1 MAAYNR
7 EANERQSYAAA
18 TGIKDKHTITVIVD
32 ELEKRKYKVSGKVT
46 FPKLRVDGQLTN
58 CLTGDRVI
66 YIEKPAQPVPR
77 IFSFGNFRG
86 KVFHAN
92 QVNKD
97 QITCSNC
104 LNKGHHRSA
113 CTNQIVC
120 RLCKREG
127 HFQRDCPNPGL
138 TSEEGREEP
147 IGKQGTLDTR
157 ERSQYDKKEPM
168 RTVAKTTNHIADSQA
183 GVEMPKRTATKATRR
198 TADNQDATELQTLSQ
213 DETSGNTQSKITQF
227 IRSERLKQADRVH
240 TETSA
245 DESSDGDSLEI
256 ETDDCPE
263 SEVSIESPELP
274 KTRSQLAAKKP
285 AKKRK
290 LKEKKSKKK

>member
-1 MAAYNR
+1 M
-7 EANERQSYAAA
+7 
-18 TGIKDKHTITVIVD
+18 
-32 ELEKRKYKVSGKVT
+32 
-46 FPKLRVDGQLTN
+46 
-58 CLTGDRVI
+58 
-66 YIEKPAQPVPR
+66 
-77 IFSFGNFRG
+77 
-86 KVFHAN
+86 
-92 QVNKD
+92 
-97 QITCSNC
+97 
-104 LNKGHHRSA
+104 
-113 CTNQIVC
+113 
-120 RLCKREG
+120 CKREG
-127 HFQRDCPNPGL
+127 HLQRDCPNPGL

-157 ERSQYDKKEPM
+157 ERSQNDKREPM
-168 RTVAKTTNHIADSQA
+168 RTVVKTTSHIADNQA
-183 GVEMPKRTATKATRR
+183 GLELQKRTATKTTRR
-198 TADNQDATELQTLSQ
+198 TADNQEATELQTLSQ

-227 IRSERLKQADRVH
+227 IRSERLKQADRDRGH

-245 DESSDGDSLEI
+245 DESSDGDSLEV